1 MTKELFFNQRSAITV
16 QDMQITMQ
24 RLKGKTY
31 HTPVQTSRS
40 FDELAGSTILFK
52 CEQFQRTG
60 AFKFRG
66 AFNKLSTLSNE
77 QSKRGV
83 VAYSSGNHGQAVA
96 LSANLLHMPAIICMP
111 GDAPQ
116 VKLAAVRAYGAEVIF
131 YNRHTQNREQFAQDI
146 ARQYQMALIPPSD
159 DAMIIAGHATV
170 AWEFLQ
176 DVPELTCIVVPVGG
190 GGLLAGACLSAGFLA
205 PNVKIVGVQT
215 QAANH
220 AYLSLQKQEQVTIA
234 PSESIADGLRTR
246 SLGLLPW
253 SIVRQRVD
261 KILLVSEADVRSTMR
276 FLLQRLKL
284 VVEPTGAVAAAA
296 ALGGQLRHY
305 GGSIGVVLSGG
316 NVDPVLLST
325 ILTETS

>member
-1 MTKELFFNQRSAITV
+1 MTKELSFDQQSIITV
-16 QDMQITMQ
+16 QEMQMTMR
-24 RLKGKTY
+24 RLEGRTH
-31 HTPVQTSRS
+31 HTPVQTSKS
-40 FDELAGSTILFK
+40 FDELAGSTTLFK

-96 LSANLLHMPAIICMP
+96 LSARLLHMPAIICMP
-111 GDAPQ
+111 DDAPR

-131 YNRHTQNREQFAQDI
+131 YNRHTQNREQVAQDI

-176 DVPELTCIVVPVGG
+176 DAPELTCIAVPVGG

-215 QAANH
+215 EAANH
-220 AYLSLQKQEQVTIA
+220 AYLSLQKQERVTIA
-234 PSESIADGLRTR
+234 PAESVADGLRTC

-253 SIVRQRVD
+253 SIVQRRVD
-261 KILLVSEADVRSTMR
+261 EILLVSEADVRNAVR
-276 FLLQRLKL
+276 FLHQRLKL

-296 ALGGQLRHY
+296 ALRGQLRDY
-305 GGSIGVVLSGG
+305 GRYVGVILSGG
-316 NVDPVLLST
+316 NIDPALLST